1 MKCKKCGTEVKKTYD
16 GLCVRCI
23 DGQAKEK
30 ATKTNKAK
38 NETDLDF
45 NLKIEPS
52 MFKDIVLKL
61 SNL

>member
-30 ATKTNKAK
+30 ANKTNKAR

-45 NLKIEPS
+45 NLKIPCCH
-52 MFKDIVLKL
+52 
-61 SNL
+61 

>member
-1 MKCKKCGTEVKKTYD
+1 MWNKVKKTYD

-30 ATKTNKAK
+30 ANKTNKAR

-45 NLKIEPS
+45 NLKIESS